1 MGAKLREPKSGV
13 FWISRE
19 TEVVTAKSENRKRFE
34 LDCSIPIRDYQKQWF
49 QGLRDRANSGQP
61 FLIVE
66 ALTPHEIFEAFEI
79 PFVTNEWWSGIV
91 AYNRQSGYYFDVM
104 EAAGYSRRLE
114 YYPALSLAGAVDNG
128 ANPEPAWGGL
138 PQPSLMVYGTSDGPR
153 VELSER
159 IAAVHGIPSFAL
171 SVPDT
176 GLPMPARWWETSQR
190 GWEQLSP
197 TWQLDYVSQRY
208 WALIR
213 ELEVLADRRLNMD
226 RLREVVDLANH
237 QQQMFDE
244 IRAIIATSLAT
255 PIAMPELLGNLLTLQ
270 WQRGTSWAAAQAT
283 RMRDEIKAR
292 ADAGHAVCAE
302 ERYRLGRVGAGM
314 WQNTGFYRMF
324 EESHGAVFVQNMYLS
339 IAADGYR
346 RFGPDLVRA
355 LASRYCAFGLF
366 AKDWPAREAQLARC
380 DGVVTVRDSL
390 DSMVRKAFERVNI
403 PVLALDID
411 LVDGRTWDEE
421 AVRLAMDRFIA
432 EELEPRRQARG

>member
-302 ERYRLGRVGAGM
+302 ERYRLGWVGAGM
-314 WQNTGFYRMF
+314 WQNTGF
-324 EESHGAVFVQNMYLS
+324 
-339 IAADGYR
+339 IAC
-346 RFGPDLVRA
+346 
-355 LASRYCAFGLF
+355 S
-366 AKDWPAREAQLARC
+366 
-380 DGVVTVRDSL
+380 
-390 DSMVRKAFERVNI
+390 RKAMAPFSSRTCIFRSQLMDIGASVRIWCGLSQADIALSGCSPRTGRPAKLSLHAATGSSPSGTASTAWFERRSS
-403 PVLALDID
+403 
-411 LVDGRTWDEE
+411 G
-421 AVRLAMDRFIA
+421 
-432 EELEPRRQARG
+432 